1 MSIPSE
7 IVIRISSV
15 SNLFPPVIKVDNV
28 VYKVNQ

>member
-1 MSIPSE
+1 MSIPSD

-15 SNLFPPVIKVDNV
+15 SDLSPPVIKVDGV

>member
-1 MSIPSE
+1 MSIPSD

-15 SNLFPPVIKVDNV
+15 SNLFPPVIKVDGV

>member
-7 IVIRISSV
+7 IVIRINSI
-15 SNLFPPVIKVDNV
+15 SNLFPPVIKVDGV

>member
-15 SNLFPPVIKVDNV
+15 SNLFPPVVKVDGV

>member
-7 IVIRISSV
+7 IVIRISSI
-15 SNLFPPVIKVDNV
+15 SNLFPPVIKVDGI

>member
-1 MSIPSE
+1 MSIPSD

-15 SNLFPPVIKVDNV
+15 NDLFPPVIKVDGV

>member
-7 IVIRISSV
+7 IVIRISSI
-15 SNLFPPVIKVDNV
+15 SNLFPPVIKVDGV

>member
-15 SNLFPPVIKVDNV
+15 SNLFPPVIKVDGV

>member
-7 IVIRISSV
+7 IVIRISSI

>member
-1 MSIPSE
+1 MSIPSD

-15 SNLFPPVIKVDNV
+15 SDLFPPVIKVDGV